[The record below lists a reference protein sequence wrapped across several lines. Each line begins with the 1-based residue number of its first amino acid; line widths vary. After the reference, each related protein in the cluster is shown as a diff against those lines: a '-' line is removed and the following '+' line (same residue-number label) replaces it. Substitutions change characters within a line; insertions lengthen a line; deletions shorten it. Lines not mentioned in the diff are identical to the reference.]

1 MAGSDKKDKMIY
13 FRSDEEITLIKIS
26 AQVLGKAHAEVA
38 KLIRPGVTT
47 KELDTVAETFIKDN
61 GGHPSF
67 LGYNKF
73 PASLCMSVNDV
84 VVHGLP
90 GRYELRDGD
99 IISIDCGVKLNGYH
113 SDSAYTY
120 PVGEVSQS
128 TRRLLTRTKESLYVG
143 LEKAID
149 GNRVGDIGYAIQT
162 YTEKFGYSVVRELV
176 GHGVGQNLHE
186 APEVPNYGKRG
197 QGPKLRE
204 GMILAIEPMI
214 NFGKKGVVQERDG
227 WTIRTVDRKP
237 SAHFEH
243 TVAVRKGKPEV
254 LTTFEYIEAVTA
266 NTSLMVDTQVLMAA

>member
-1 MAGSDKKDKMIY
+1 MSSSDKKDKTI
-13 FRSDEEITLIKIS
+13 FLRSDEEIALIRIS

-38 KLIRPGVTT
+38 KLIRPGIAT
-47 KELDTVAETFIKDN
+47 KELDKVAETFIKDN
-61 GGHPSF
+61 GGSPSF

-73 PASLCMSVNDV
+73 PASLCISVNDV
-84 VVHGLP
+84 VVHGFP
-90 GRYELRDGD
+90 SRYELKDGD

-120 PVGEVSQS
+120 PVGDVNPAV
-128 TRRLLTRTKESLYVG
+128 RRLLTRTKESLYIG
-143 LEKAID
+143 IEQAID
-149 GNRVGDIGYAIQT
+149 GNRVGDIGYGIQT
-162 YTEKFGYSVVRELV
+162 YAEKFGYSVVRELV
-176 GHGVGQNLHE
+176 GHGVGENLHE

-197 QGPKLRE
+197 QGPKLKE

-243 TVAVRKGKPEV
+243 TVAVRKGKAEI

-266 NTSLMVDTQVLMAA
+266 NTSLMVDTQEMMAA